1 MKFVSK
7 AAVAAAVTVG
17 LAGAAMSSPALAQKK
32 NKKEE
37 AAAAAAAANGQPQ
50 LKLSEP
56 FRKQAQVMQTAAAAG
71 DAVALQAA
79 VDAATPLA
87 TTDDEK
93 YFLAAIQLPVVAK
106 ANDRAKLATLL
117 DVLIANPKTPPANVA
132 QYNYLRGEFYAEQK
146 KWGEALPYLTR
157 ARDLGHKT
165 DDLTLRISQAHIE
178 AGNVPAGI
186 AELQR
191 AVDAEVAAGRK
202 PPEAWYNYG
211 IARLY
216 TSGDRAGATTWMKRA
231 LVAYPTPQNWRK
243 TIIIF
248 RDNAAK
254 GQAALTRPQKLDLF
268 RLMRA
273 SNALADQNDYLEYAD
288 LAFNAGVPAESMR
301 VIDEGKAQGKIP
313 AANASAARIRLDAA
327 NAVKLETPLAT
338 LERQA
343 AAGAKGRTAAGT
355 GDAYLAN
362 GEPAKAIPLYRL
374 ALQKGGVDAQQV
386 NLRLGMA
393 LALTGAKPEAK
404 TTLAGVNQGANAD
417 IAGLWAQ
424 WVDMSG
430 TGAVAAATM

>member
-7 AAVAAAVTVG
+7 AALAAAVTVG
-17 LAGAAMSSPALAQKK
+17 LAGAAVSSPALAQKK
-32 NKKEE
+32 SKKDE
-37 AAAAAAAANGQPQ
+37 AATAANGQPQ

-56 FRKQAQVMQTAAAAG
+56 FRKQAAVMQTAAAAG
-71 DAVALQAA
+71 DTVALQAA

-93 YFLAAIQLPVVAK
+93 YFLAAVQLPVVAK
-106 ANDRAKLATLL
+106 ANDRVKLAGLL
-117 DVLIANPKTPPANVA
+117 DTLIANPKTPPASIA
-132 QYNYLRGEFYAEQK
+132 QYNYLRGEFFAEQK
-146 KWGEALPYLTR
+146 KWAEALPYLTR

-165 DDLTLRISQAHIE
+165 EDLSLRIAQAHVE

-191 AVDAEVAAGRK
+191 AVDAEAAAGRK
-202 PPEAWYNYG
+202 APESWYNYG
-211 IARLY
+211 VARLY

-273 SNALADQNDYLEYAD
+273 SGALADQNDYLEYAD
-288 LAFNAGVPAESMR
+288 LAFQAGVPVEAMR
-301 VIDEGKAQGKIP
+301 VIDEGKTQGKLP
-313 AANASAARIRLDAA
+313 AANATAARIRAEAA
-327 NAVKLETPLAT
+327 AAAKLETPLAT
-338 LERQA
+338 LERNA
-343 AAGAKGRTAAGT
+343 ASAANGRTAAGT

-393 LALTGAKPEAK
+393 LALSGAKPDAK

-417 IAGLWAQ
+417 IAGLWTQ

-430 TGAVAAATM
+430 GAAVASTSM

>member
-7 AAVAAAVTVG
+7 ATLAAAVTMG
-17 LAGAAMSSPALAQKK
+17 LAGAVVSSPALAQKK

-37 AAAAAAAANGQPQ
+37 AAAAANGQPQ

-56 FRKQAQVMQTAAAAG
+56 FRKQAQAMQTAAAAG
-71 DAVALQAA
+71 DAAALQAA

-93 YFLAAIQLPVVAK
+93 YFQLPVVAK
-106 ANDRAKLATLL
+106 ANDRVKLAALL
-117 DVLIANPKTPPANVA
+117 DTLIANPKTPPANLG

-146 KWGEALPYLTR
+146 KYAEALPYLTR
-157 ARDLGHKT
+157 ARDLGHKAE
-165 DDLTLRISQAHIE
+165 DLSLRIAQSHIE

-191 AVDAEVAAGRK
+191 AVDAEQAAGRK
-202 PPEAWYNYG
+202 APESWYNYA
-211 IARLY
+211 ISKLY
-216 TSGDRAGATTWMKRA
+216 TSGDRAGTSAWMKRA

-273 SNALADQNDYLEYAD
+273 SGSLADQNDYLEYAD
-288 LAFNAGVPAESMR
+288 LAFQAGVPVEAMR
-301 VIDEGKAQGKIP
+301 VIDEGKAQGKLP
-313 AANASAARIRLDAA
+313 AANATAARIRAEAA
-327 NAVKLETPLAT
+327 AAAKLETPLAT
-338 LERQA
+338 LERNA
-343 AAGAKGRTAAGT
+343 VAGANGRTAAAT

-362 GEPAKAIPLYRL
+362 GEPAKAVPLYRL

-393 LALTGAKPEAK
+393 LALSGAKPDAK
-404 TTLAGVNQGANAD
+404 TSFASVNQGANAD
-417 IAGLWAQ
+417 IAGLWTQ

-430 TGAVAAATM
+430 GAAVGATGN